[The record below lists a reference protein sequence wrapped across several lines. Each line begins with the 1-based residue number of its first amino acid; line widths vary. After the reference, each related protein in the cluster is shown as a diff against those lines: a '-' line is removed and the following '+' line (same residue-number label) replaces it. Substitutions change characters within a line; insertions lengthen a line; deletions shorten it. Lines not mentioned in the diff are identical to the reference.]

1 MRETFGKTM
10 KQNYQKIQ
18 KSQNM
23 MTSLELLQNNPKTAT
38 VIKQWFLGKL
48 LDSLKDDKLPENFK
62 EFVKAQDLE
71 DDKIATMIDA
81 NPRVLF
87 DVFDEHKIYIDISC
101 LNDKFLW
108 GINDDMRNSVYET
121 RKEAEKAAI
130 EQAFEILND
139 KL

>member
-1 MRETFGKTM
+1 M
-10 KQNYQKIQ
+10 
-18 KSQNM
+18 
-23 MTSLELLQNNPKTAT
+23 
-38 VIKQWFLGKL
+38 IKQWFLDKL
-48 LDSLKDDKLPENFK
+48 LESLKDDSIPENFK
-62 EFVKAQDLE
+62 EFVRAQDME
-71 DDKIATMIDA
+71 TDKIATMIEA

-108 GINDDMRNSVYET
+108 GINDDMRNSVYKT

-130 EQAFEILND
+130 EQAFQMLND